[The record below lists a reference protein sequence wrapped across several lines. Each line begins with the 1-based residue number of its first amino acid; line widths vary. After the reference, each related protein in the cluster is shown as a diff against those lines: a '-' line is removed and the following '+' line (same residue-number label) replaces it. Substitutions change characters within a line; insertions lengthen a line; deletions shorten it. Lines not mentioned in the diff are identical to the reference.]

1 LSAANRSGSIQIRM
15 AMGRP
20 PTTSTRCTP
29 ASVESWGCM
38 LRVSQ
43 SVSAGISRAEDVKL
57 R

>member
-1 LSAANRSGSIQIRM
+1 VASRSGSIQIRM
-15 AMGRP
+15 AIGRP

-38 LRVSQ
+38 FRVSQ
-43 SVSAGISRAEDVKL
+43 SVSAGMSRADEVKL